1 MAGTVADLIA
11 AHEPKEF
18 EPFPTI
24 ADMNK
29 VSKPRLTIVV
39 ACVDPRCSIDQFID
53 LDLGVSSGEMVM
65 VSRNAGGNI
74 RFAVRDILLLDTKF
88 VVDELIVVH
97 HTDCGSLMF
106 TNDWMRD
113 AVKAR
118 VGESHWDEIDQINW
132 GANTDMAGSVRGDLE
147 WLRAN
152 KVIRDELRN
161 TARGFLYNI
170 ETGKAEEI
178 KLA

>member
-1 MAGTVADLIA
+1 MAETVADLIA
-11 AHEPKEF
+11 AHEPQEF

-24 ADMNK
+24 AAMNK
-29 VSKPRLTIVV
+29 ASKPRLTITRSPTSTPVV

-53 LDLGVSSGEMVM
+53 LDLGVSNGEMVM

-88 VVDELIVVH
+88 VVDELIIVH

-118 VGESHWDEIDQINW
+118 VDESHWDEIDKTSW
-132 GANTDMAGSVRGDLE
+132 GANTE
-147 WLRAN
+147 
-152 KVIRDELRN
+152 
-161 TARGFLYNI
+161 
-170 ETGKAEEI
+170 
-178 KLA
+178 

>member
-1 MAGTVADLIA
+1 
-11 AHEPKEF
+11 
-18 EPFPTI
+18 
-24 ADMNK
+24 MNRS
-29 VSKPRLTIVV
+29 SKPRLTIVV

-53 LDLGVSSGEMVM
+53 LDLGVSNGEMVM

>member
-1 MAGTVADLIA
+1 MV
-11 AHEPKEF
+11 
-18 EPFPTI
+18 
-24 ADMNK
+24 K
-29 VSKPRLTIVV
+29 VSEEKRV
-39 ACVDPRCSIDQFID
+39 ARKETNEEPV
-53 LDLGVSSGEMVM
+53 VM

-132 GANTDMAGSVRGDLE
+132 GANTE
-147 WLRAN
+147 
-152 KVIRDELRN
+152 
-161 TARGFLYNI
+161 
-170 ETGKAEEI
+170 
-178 KLA
+178 